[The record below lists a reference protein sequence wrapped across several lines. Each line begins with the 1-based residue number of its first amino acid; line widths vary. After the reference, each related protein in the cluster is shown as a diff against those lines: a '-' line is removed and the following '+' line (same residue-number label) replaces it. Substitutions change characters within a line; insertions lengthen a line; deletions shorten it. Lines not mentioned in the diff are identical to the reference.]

1 MDLNERKHHS
11 ENGDWEWFKE
21 FAGIGMPSNYY
32 TFHLISRIMTENP
45 QIQRIVELGT
55 YWGSMAVYFGLIGIR
70 RDIPVVTLDKEDQVR
85 PRTKKL
91 FEALSI
97 AYRVMDIFEHRDVV
111 KHVLALCPTYL
122 ICDNGNKAD
131 EFYEFGRALTPGS
144 VISVHDYGTEF
155 YDEDA
160 RRLSD
165 IRSIEPFHP
174 EEWTKHNVQFATWKI
189 VE

>member
-45 QIQRIVELGT
+45 QIQCIVELGT
-55 YWGSMAVYFGLIGIR
+55 YWGSMAVYLGLIGIR
-70 RDIPVVTLDKEDQVR
+70 RGIPVYTFDKVDQLR
-85 PRTKKL
+85 HRTKLL
-91 FEALSI
+91 FQALRINFHSL
-97 AYRVMDIFEHRDVV
+97 DIFEYRDIV
-111 KHVLALCPTYL
+111 KEIFGQRITYL